1 MKKLFT
7 LLLVCVLVMSTFIG
21 CSYFKKGATGNMNS
35 TNKVEDTKDTVLPS
49 QVEKNATSIGDF
61 RARDLKGNEVTKD
74 VFSNYDL
81 TLVNLFTTWCTP
93 CVKEIPDL
101 NAVKNEMANKS
112 VNVIGIPLDVNEGGQ
127 IDQNKLDKLNQIIAA
142 TKAEYQIIL
151 PDEVLRS
158 GRLKGVSSV
167 PESFFVDKN
176 GNIVG
181 NPIVGSN
188 SKEEWIKLINDELA
202 KLK

>member
-7 LLLVCVLVMSTFIG
+7 LLLVITLVMSTFIG

-35 TNKVEDTKDTVLPS
+35 TSNTEDTKDTVLPS

-142 TKAEYQIIL
+142 TKAEYQILL